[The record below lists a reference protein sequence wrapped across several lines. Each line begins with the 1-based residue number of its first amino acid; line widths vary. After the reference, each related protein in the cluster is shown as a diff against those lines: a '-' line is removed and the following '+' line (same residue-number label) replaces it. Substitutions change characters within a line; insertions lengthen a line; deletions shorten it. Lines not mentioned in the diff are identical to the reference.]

1 MGLDPD
7 VDILMSHQVT
17 LLEGIDHD
25 PLGEA
30 IINSCLHIRVH
41 CSLEKDNMAIVM
53 QSGIR
58 NDRR

>member
-1 MGLDPD
+1 MGPNPD
-7 VDILMSHQVT
+7 VDIFEFHQVT
-17 LLEGIDHD
+17 LLEGSDCD

-30 IINSCLHIRVH
+30 SINSCLHIRVN
-41 CSLEKDNMAIVM
+41 CILEKNNMAIVM